1 MTTSLYDLT
10 VPVFDR
16 ALNALSGVLT
26 KGEAFATEK
35 GFDPSVLVNA
45 RLAPDMAPLTA
56 QIQRVTDSVK
66 GVLTRVGGIENVVF
80 EDNETSFA
88 ELQMRIAKARAL
100 LASTPRE
107 ALDGKETAEVIFQ
120 TPTRALTFTGQ
131 SYVLSFALPNIYF
144 HVTTAYAILRH
155 NGVPIGKLDYLGVA

>member
-1 MTTSLYDLT
+1 M
-10 VPVFDR
+10 PVFDR

-66 GVLTRVGGIENVVF
+66 GVLTRV
-80 EDNETSFA
+80 SFLP
-88 ELQMRIAKARAL
+88 EL
-100 LASTPRE
+100 P
-107 ALDGKETAEVIFQ
+107 
-120 TPTRALTFTGQ
+120 
-131 SYVLSFALPNIYF
+131 
-144 HVTTAYAILRH
+144 
-155 NGVPIGKLDYLGVA
+155 